1 MGRLGFFPNRLVP
14 QEQERRKL
22 RRPVEAEPDQVEMD
36 ELFAR
41 QLQERE
47 FRSGESVVVAEMQS
61 EVFAAATVDKSEEGI
76 ISSSAATSR
85 RAKSKVEEVCLME
98 ESFQTGGEYS
108 CSLLGTDSA
117 TVGDSSKDKAASS
130 SKNKSGG
137 KAAVAH
143 GRECLTRQQA
153 AAASTPAAVVAVQ
166 KLPVKGQQEAAMNV
180 RQSEVLVGATAAAAQ
195 GRVLSQT
202 QQQAAAA
209 SSTGSSNGARQ
220 QVQNSSGQSSGG
232 NEIFQTRAQ
241 TTSHSKATAS
251 SLSGSDGSQDYL
263 ELSELGGLREKVSS
277 SKAARGRKK
286 SGGKAAAA
294 QGRDCFVITQQQV
307 AAASTPAV
315 VAVQKQPV
323 KGQQEAA
330 MNVRQSEV
338 LVGVTA
344 VAAQGRVLAQTQQQ
358 AAAAS
363 STSSS
368 KGGGGKFSMH
378 HRQAA
383 QNERQSEVLA
393 ATVGKSEERIT
404 FSSAATSR
412 QVKFAG
418 EGDMEESISQTRGE
432 YSPLL
437 TKDGTTVGDSGKD
450 KAASSSK
457 KREGIDRRRRRKRHL
472 ATLAKAEMR
481 ATSQVGPQPN
491 MQAVIIRAES
501 VPELTTG
508 GSGRIWSKKTNRK
521 NTRESKDSCATG
533 QAEFVIHTPW
543 EIFLSHSC

>member
-61 EVFAAATVDKSEEGI
+61 EVLVAATVDKSEEGI

-153 AAASTPAAVVAVQ
+153 AAASTPAVVAVQ
-166 KLPVKGQQEAAMNV
+166 KLPVKGQQDAAMNV

-241 TTSHSKATAS
+241 TTSPLTATAS
-251 SLSGSDGSQDYL
+251 SPSGSYSSRDYL

-294 QGRDCFVITQQQV
+294 QGRDCFEITQQQV

-338 LVGVTA
+338 LVGATA
-344 VAAQGRVLAQTQQQ
+344 AAAQGRVLAQTQQQ

-501 VPELTTG
+501 APELTTG